1 MSSVLARLAAL
12 EAEVATLREVKPLE
26 SFTASLKAAS
36 PEEVKAWMDLCNE
49 VAGEYMAKDVK
60 PKVVKEKKATTN
72 ETGPSEWN
80 VFLNRVWRTM
90 AAANG
95 IVVEDADEF
104 KKAVK
109 AAGKDSGFTYQD
121 AMKEA
126 SRQKAL
132 LEGTEPKAKVAKE
145 PKVKAKT
152 DLAAVQAKVA
162 AAAIAKAPAAKAAP
176 ASPKAAPAAPK
187 VAAPAA
193 ASPKVAAPKVVKAVP
208 ASAFTAVTRV
218 ETELDRQLAAAAEM
232 GWVVV
237 EHEGETFFHDP
248 NGDLAFSYP
257 DGDDQ
262 IGTYTPATAF
272 ADAEFIRSE

>member
-72 ETGPSEWN
+72 ETGPAEWN
-80 VFLNRVWRTM
+80 VFLNAVWRSM

-95 IVVEDADEF
+95 IVVEDPDEF

-126 SRQKAL
+126 SRQKAE
-132 LEGTEPKAKVAKE
+132 LEGSKPKVKVAKE
-145 PKVKAKT
+145 PKVKAAT
-152 DLAAVQAKVA
+152 DLAELKAKVA
-162 AAAIAKAPAAKAAP
+162 AATAAKAVP
-176 ASPKAAPAAPK
+176 AAAPPSPK
-187 VAAPAA
+187 VAKVKAVPAA
-193 ASPKVAAPKVVKAVP
+193 ASPKAA
-208 ASAFTAVTRV
+208 RV
-218 ETELDRQLAAAAEM
+218 ETELDRQLAAAADM

-248 NGDLAFSYP
+248 SGDLAFSYP

-262 IGTYTPATAF
+262 IGTYVPATAF
-272 ADAEFIRSE
+272 AEAEFIRSE

>member
-162 AAAIAKAPAAKAAP
+162 AAAIAKAAPASPKAAP
-176 ASPKAAPAAPK
+176 ASPKAAPKVKAAP
-187 VAAPAA
+187 
-193 ASPKVAAPKVVKAVP
+193 
-208 ASAFTAVTRV
+208 FTAVTRV

-248 NGDLAFSYP
+248 SGDLAFSYP

-262 IGTYTPATAF
+262 IGTYVPATAF
-272 ADAEFIRSE
+272 AEAEFIRSE

>member
-1 MSSVLARLAAL
+1 MSSSLIARLNAL
-12 EAEVATLREVKPLE
+12 EAEVASLREVKPLE

-36 PEEVKAWMDLCNE
+36 PEEVKAWMELCNE

-72 ETGPSEWN
+72 ETGPAEWN
-80 VFLNRVWRTM
+80 VFKNAVWRTM
-90 AAANG
+90 AAAGG
-95 IVVEDADEF
+95 IVVEDAEEF

-132 LEGTEPKAKVAKE
+132 LEGSKPKVKVAKE
-145 PKVKAKT
+145 PKVKATT
-152 DLAAVQAKVA
+152 DLVELKAKVA
-162 AAAIAKAPAAKAAP
+162 AATAAKVAAPASPNAVPAAKAAP
-176 ASPKAAPAAPK
+176 KVKAA
-187 VAAPAA
+187 
-193 ASPKVAAPKVVKAVP
+193 
-208 ASAFTAVTRV
+208 AFTAVTRV

-237 EHEGETFFHDP
+237 EHEGETFFHEP

-262 IGTYTPATAF
+262 IGTYMAATAF
-272 ADAEFIRSE
+272 AEAQFIRSE

>member
-1 MSSVLARLAAL
+1 MSSSLIARLNAL
-12 EAEVATLREVKPLE
+12 EAEVASLREVKPLE

-36 PEEVKAWMDLCNE
+36 PEEVKAWMEICSE
-49 VAGEYMAKDVK
+49 VAGDYMAKDVK
-60 PKVVKEKKATTN
+60 PKVVKQKKATTN
-72 ETGPSEWN
+72 ETGPAEWN
-80 VFLNRVWRTM
+80 VFKNAVWREM

-95 IVVEDADEF
+95 IVIEDPEEF

-109 AAGKDSGFTYQD
+109 SHGQDSGFSYQE

-126 SRQKAL
+126 SRRKAE
-132 LEGTEPKAKVAKE
+132 LEGKVKVAKVKE
-145 PKVKAKT
+145 PKVKGPT
-152 DLAAVQAKVA
+152 TLEAVQAKVA
-162 AAAIAKAPAAKAAP
+162 AAKVAKPAAAP
-176 ASPKAAPAAPK
+176 PSPK
-187 VAAPAA
+187 VAKVAK
-193 ASPKVAAPKVVKAVP
+193 ASPKVEPAAAAPSPKAP
-208 ASAFTAVTRV
+208 
-218 ETELDRQLAAAAEM
+218 TELELQLTAAAEM

-272 ADAEFIRSE
+272 AEAEFIRSE

>member
-1 MSSVLARLAAL
+1 MAAMMSVLARLTAL
-12 EAEVATLREVKPLE
+12 EAEVATLREVQPLE

-49 VAGEYMAKDVK
+49 VAGEYMAKHVK

-72 ETGPSEWN
+72 ETGPAEWN
-80 VFLNRVWRTM
+80 VFLNAVWRSM

-95 IVVEDADEF
+95 IVCEDADEF

-126 SRQKAL
+126 SRQKAA
-132 LEGTEPKAKVAKE
+132 LEGKEPKVKVAKE
-145 PKVKAKT
+145 KVKAKT
-152 DLAAVQAKVA
+152 DLAELKAKVA
-162 AAAIAKAPAAKAAP
+162 AAAAK
-176 ASPKAAPAAPK
+176 
-187 VAAPAA
+187 VAPAA
-193 ASPKVAAPKVVKAVP
+193 AAAPPSPKAPKAAAAAAAPKVVKAVP
-208 ASAFTAVTRV
+208 AAAAASPAKVPFTAVTRV

-248 NGDLAFSYP
+248 SDDTAFSYP

-262 IGTYTPATAF
+262 IGSYTAATAF